1 MWTECKLLRIQIY
14 HTYLHI
20 LRNTSC
26 IREPKVIWGGGGQPL
41 HPPPRTPLLL
51 QLLPC
56 RGSCLKFRPR
66 PQEYTQ
72 DFTNRKSVASKK
84 KKKRKSKQTKT
95 LESGSKKSG
104 LGEWVEWLVLCG
116 QWTDSCQKIWG
127 FKKIWVSVDG
137 TLRAG
142 MLLVN
147 LSVVDGYIYQLRDV
161 RL

>member
-26 IREPKVIWGGGGQPL
+26 IREPKVIWGRGGGNPCTLPL
-41 HPPPRTPLLL
+41 DPP
-51 QLLPC
+51 C
-56 RGSCLKFRPR
+56 FCNWCLVGEVVWNLGPVHKNTRR
-66 PQEYTQ
+66 ISQI
-72 DFTNRKSVASKK
+72 ASLSHQ

-116 QWTDSCQKIWG
+116 QRTDSCQKIWG